1 MSNLNKAISIAA
13 SAHDGQFQ
21 KNGLP
26 YILHPIHVMNSVNK
40 LNEKIVAILH
50 DVVEDT
56 EVTIE
61 QLKTEGFSIEIT
73 EAISLLTKTEGT
85 EYKSY
90 IENIKSNELAKAV
103 KLADMKH
110 NIDSLRLNELKDY
123 DLKRIQKYHS
133 SIKFLESE

>member
-13 SAHDGQFQ
+13 TAHDGQFQ

-26 YILHPIHVMNSVNK
+26 YILHPIHVMNNVNS

-56 EVTIE
+56 EVSIE
-61 QLKTEGFSIEIT
+61 KLQTEGFSNEIT

-85 EYKSY
+85 EYTSY
-90 IENIKSNELAKAV
+90 IEKIKSNELAKTV

-110 NIDSLRLNELKDY
+110 NIDCLRLNELNDY
-123 DLKRIQKYHS
+123 DLKRIKKYHS
-133 SIKFLESE
+133 SIKYLESE